1 MTSLFQV
8 LSLMGENLLIVSVK
22 MFRAEKNMHIKE
34 DRKWYFYQRSGD
46 GLFFKDTFDGILH
59 FLFVNKSLGKTKINN
74 ELAKA

>member
-1 MTSLFQV
+1 
-8 LSLMGENLLIVSVK
+8 
-22 MFRAEKNMHIKE
+22 MHIKE
-34 DRKWYFYQRSGD
+34 DRKWYFYQRNGD